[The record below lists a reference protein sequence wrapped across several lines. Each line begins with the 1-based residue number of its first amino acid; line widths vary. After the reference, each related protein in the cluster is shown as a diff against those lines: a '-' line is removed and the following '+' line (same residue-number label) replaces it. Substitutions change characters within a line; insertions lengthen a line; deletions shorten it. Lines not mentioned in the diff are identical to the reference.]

1 MILDKK
7 ALRKRI
13 NDLAVKYRNSALPAE
28 KCRLKIQISEL
39 FCEYLSLLSSNQEI
53 VSEYISDMASLVCCS
68 DKHGKCL
75 LDKFAYGENFV
86 SFTITSM
93 NNKKI
98 DQINKNGKIKTVT
111 IYDNE
116 EDDESYNA
124 FEQNLEDKT
133 ENTEERI
140 ESENSAKAKMLK
152 ILPLM
157 SELQNHLNK
166 KQDNPNKRMYYQ
178 MFYTENITALC
189 KQINEANVRKELY
202 NNETLIFKSLNEEF
216 LDHVMEDICRTITEL
231 SYSEYKQRK
240 YFGINQSPEERI
252 SPKFDLSV
260 YTSFFQML
268 KSRSISKAAI
278 SMQRDE
284 YDALLK
290 KILFN
295 D

>member
-1 MILDKK
+1 LDKE
-7 ALRKRI
+7 ALEKRI
-13 NDLAVKYRNSALPAE
+13 NDLAVKYRSSDLPAE
-28 KCRLKIQISEL
+28 KNRLKLQIGEL
-39 FCEYLSLLSSNQEI
+39 FCEYFSALSSNQEI

-68 DKHGKCL
+68 NKHGKCL
-75 LDKFAYGENFV
+75 LDKFAYGEEFV
-86 SFTITSM
+86 RLTIKSM
-93 NNKKI
+93 NNN
-98 DQINKNGKIKTVT
+98 NKNQIKRNGRIKTVT
-111 IYDNE
+111 IYDDE
-116 EDDESYNA
+116 EDDERYNA
-124 FEQNLEDKT
+124 FEQYLEDKT
-133 ENTEERI
+133 EKTEERI
-140 ESENSAKAKMLK
+140 ETENSAKALMLK

-157 SELQNHLNK
+157 SELHNHLNK
-166 KQDNPNKRMYYQ
+166 KQNNPNKRMYYQ

-189 KQINEANVRKELY
+189 KQMNEASVRKELY
-202 NNETLIFKSLNEEF
+202 NNETLIFRSLNEEF
-216 LDHVMEDICRTITEL
+216 LDHVMEDICRAVAEV

-240 YFGINQSPEERI
+240 YFGIKQSPEERI

-268 KSRSISKAAI
+268 KSRSVSKAAI